1 MKLTHCTRSQQFT
14 RRSLADLFERARHL
28 RHRSTPVLTGK
39 ILVSLFYEPSTRTR
53 LSFESAMSRLG
64 GTCIGTDNA
73 GEFSSAVKGETLEDT
88 IRVVGDYGDVI
99 VLRHPLDD
107 AADRAAA
114 ISDIPVINAGS
125 GRGQHPTQA
134 LLDLFTIEERFG
146 KLDGLTIALVGDLAN
161 GRTIRSLA
169 YLLGKY
175 DDVTIRFVS
184 PPRLEVSNDILA
196 YLDRHHVRHSCHA
209 SLDEIL
215 DPVIDVCYL
224 TRVQKERITGLS
236 GLEAARL
243 AALYRMTP
251 KLASRMR
258 KDACIMHPLPR
269 NDEIPREIDTLPQ
282 ALYFEQARNG
292 VLIRMALLAHM
303 LNG

>member
-1 MKLTHCTRSQQFT
+1 V
-14 RRSLADLFERARHL
+14 DLFEKARHL
-28 RHRSTPVLTGK
+28 RTRSTPVLTGK

-88 IRVVGDYGDVI
+88 IRVASNYGDVI
-99 VLRHPLDD
+99 VLRHPKDD
-107 AADRAAA
+107 ASDRAAEVSGVP
-114 ISDIPVINAGS
+114 IINAGA
-125 GRGQHPTQA
+125 GKGQHPTQA
-134 LLDLFTIEERFG
+134 LLDLFTIEERFH
-146 KLDGLTIALVGDLAN
+146 KIDGLTIALVGDLAN

-175 DDVTIRFVS
+175 DDITIRFVS

-196 YLDRHHVRHSCHA
+196 YLDRHRVRHSCHD

-224 TRVQKERITGLS
+224 TRVQKERISGLS

-243 AALYRMTP
+243 AGLYRMTP

-258 KDACIMHPLPR
+258 RDACIMHPLPR
-269 NDEIPREIDTLPQ
+269 NDEIPREIDALPQ
-282 ALYFEQARNG
+282 ALYFEQAKNG
-292 VLIRMALLAHM
+292 VLIRMALLASM